1 MYMNENQ
8 IQPIIKQA
16 QAITISDK
24 QSMEEATVV
33 LSLINK
39 KLDEITE
46 DKEKLTKPLNAAL
59 KEIRERYKPWETQLT
74 AQKDI
79 IRQAM
84 GTYQLEATKR
94 AEEEAQL
101 IADRISPGK
110 GNLSMETALERLA
123 SIDTPDAKT
132 ETEHGSVSF
141 RKDKVLKVIDQSL
154 IPREYFDLNESRLTK
169 ALKQG
174 TIVNGATLEEKL
186 TPINNR

>member
-1 MYMNENQ
+1 MNENQ

-46 DKEKLTKPLNAAL
+46 DKEKLTKPLNTAL
-59 KEIRERYKPWETQLT
+59 KEIRDRYRPWETQLT

-79 IRQAM
+79 IRTAM
-84 GTYQLEATKR
+84 GQYQLEATKR
-94 AEEEAQL
+94 AELEAQE
-101 IADRISPGK
+101 IADRIAPGK

-123 SIDTPDAKT
+123 GIDTPDAKT
-132 ETEHGSVSF
+132 TTDFGSVSF
-141 RKDKVLKVIDQSL
+141 RKDKVLKVLDITK
-154 IPREYFDLNESRLTK
+154 IPQEYFDLNESRLTK
-169 ALKQG
+169 DLKAKI
-174 TIVNGATLEEKL
+174 TVPGATLEDKL
-186 TPINNR
+186 TPVNSR